1 MYIIYIEVKHGT
13 AGVCL
18 VFLTTWFFLL
28 GSSAVEMHCC
38 VYQQWLVN
46 LCLKSGW
53 TPSHW
58 WLQQLIDHLDRDLHY
73 AIVEEGKMGLDSVT
87 NYDDVKEEIKHKVV
101 PSLLSSC
108 SLSFT

>member
-1 MYIIYIEVKHGT
+1 
-13 AGVCL
+13 
-18 VFLTTWFFLL
+18 
-28 GSSAVEMHCC
+28 
-38 VYQQWLVN
+38 
-46 LCLKSGW
+46 
-53 TPSHW
+53 
-58 WLQQLIDHLDRDLHY
+58 LQQLIDHLDRDLHY